1 MASQVLATVG
11 ATQAVLPPL
20 LLAAY
25 AIPYAWRARTLRRR
39 GRPVPAWRRW
49 CFAGAIALLAL
60 AVSAPVDHLADTRLS
75 AHMAEHLVIG
85 DLAPL
90 LAVLGCSGPVL
101 APLLRTAPVER
112 LRFLAHPV
120 VAFLLWAADLYLWH
134 LPFAY
139 QAALHHDLVHV
150 FQHACFF
157 AFGFNLWLPLFG
169 PLPQPAWFG
178 NGARLGYV
186 VAVRVAGF
194 ALGNAL
200 TWSHVIFYPYYAAA
214 GRDALADQSAAGA
227 VMMLEQ
233 MLVML
238 GLFAWLLARVLR
250 EAGERQELSELAGAR
265 GVALDERRIA
275 RAVNAGRGGALR
287 ERVERGGSAR

>member
-1 MASQVLATVG
+1 MTAQV
-11 ATQAVLPPL
+11 AVPPL

-25 AIPYAWRARTLRRR
+25 AVPYVMRARTLRRR
-39 GRPVPAWRRW
+39 GRPVPAWRLA
-49 CFAGAIALLAL
+49 CFAGAVALLVA
-60 AVSAPVDHLADTRLS
+60 ATIPPVGRLADRRLS
-75 AHMAEHLVIG
+75 AHMVEHLIIG

-101 APLLRTAPVER
+101 APLLRTSLAER
-112 LRFLAHPV
+112 LRGLAHPA
-120 VAFLLWAADLYLWH
+120 VAFGLWAADLYLWH

-139 QAALHHDLVHV
+139 EAAVRHDTVHV
-150 FQHACFF
+150 LQHASFF

-169 PLPQPAWFG
+169 PLPKPAWFG

-186 VAVRVAGF
+186 VAVRIGGF

-200 TWSHVIFYPYYAAA
+200 TWAHVTFYAPY
-214 GRDALADQSAAGA
+214 RSLADQSAAGA

-233 MLVML
+233 MAVML

-250 EAGERQELSELAGAR
+250 EAGERQELAELAGAH

-275 RAVNAGRGGALR
+275 RAVTAGRGAALK
-287 ERVERGGSAR
+287 ERLEQGSGR